1 MRGNTD
7 DADTLADLRREAA
20 EERKCANFVC
30 PECGVRGGHLTNC
43 PENQDDEDDTD
54 TDTE

>member
-7 DADTLADLRREAA
+7 DADTLADLRRDAA
-20 EERKCANFVC
+20 NERKRANFVC

-43 PENQDDEDDTD
+43 PENQNDEDESE
-54 TDTE
+54 TE